1 MSRWRYRKH
10 SMQRITYD
18 LHIHSCL
25 SPCGDNDS
33 TPANIVGMASLIGL
47 DAIAVTDHNSCANLP
62 AVMKA
67 AEDNSIIA
75 VPGMELTTS
84 EEVHVLCYFHTLDSA
99 LSFSEYV
106 RDNSL
111 YIENDPEFFGEELIY
126 DTEDR
131 LIGHEKRLLHT
142 ASSISFDQV
151 FDVLKRFNG
160 TMVPA
165 HINKPTTSVLSNLG
179 FIPDDSK
186 FTAVEIQT
194 VDKISELEQKYSYI
208 SKCHIL
214 SSSDAHYLK
223 DILEPVRILHVEERS
238 VDGILDALNSY
249 VTPGDEK

>member
-1 MSRWRYRKH
+1 MSHWRYRKLL
-10 SMQRITYD
+10 MQRITYD

-33 TPANIVGMASLIGL
+33 TPANIVGMATLIGL

-67 AEDNSIIA
+67 AEANSIIA

-84 EEVHVLCYFHTLDSA
+84 EEVHVLCYFRSLDAA
-99 LSFSEYV
+99 LSFSDYV

-111 YIENDPEFFGEELIY
+111 YIANDPEFFGEEIIY
-126 DTEDR
+126 DTDDH
-131 LIGHEKRLLHT
+131 ISGHAKRLLHT

-151 FDVLKRFNG
+151 FDVLKDFDG

-165 HINKPTTSVLSNLG
+165 HINKTTTSVLSNLG
-179 FIPDDSK
+179 FIPDDSR

-194 VDKISELEQKYSYI
+194 VDKINELEEKYPYI
-208 SKCHIL
+208 NKCHIL

-223 DILEPVRILHVEERS
+223 DILEPIRILHVEEKS

-249 VTPGDEK
+249 VNLGGKK